1 MNIYKILG
9 IVIPNLIT
17 NYVFMSFLGMVSRP
31 RFFKKIYTMLY
42 VGILGIQCLTTS
54 MQIPFLSLMTF
65 LGIATVLTIW
75 GYEECEENRKFSVVF
90 FICYLT
96 LIDMVAVPA
105 YAQIAGITVEETLG
119 EDFGFFITGIISAT
133 IMICTYKVAAQLI
146 VRRKVSFLTK
156 KQEIF
161 ILFLGVFELL
171 TMALILRVENYQILE
186 NNVIAVWMFSGFI
199 IIDIYILSLFE
210 EVSAN
215 NELKLENTLLEQEQ
229 YMNLRYI
236 EQAELQN
243 ENYRRIM
250 HDIRKHIQVLEQ
262 TEGIDKEYCSQILKT
277 LDQRKQGYR
286 CTDSILNIIIND
298 ILLLCEEKN
307 IDMQI
312 DMEDIEFSF
321 MNKMDITTIFMNLLN
336 NAVEA
341 CSEPEVQ
348 ERYIKLIIKKIKN
361 SIVVIVKN
369 RYSEEKQ
376 IPFSEG
382 ISTKKGH
389 MGLGISNVRKTLK
402 KYDAELVVENENGE
416 FVVKFVIDGRKG
428 AVKKQTE

>member
-1 MNIYKILG
+1 
-9 IVIPNLIT
+9 
-17 NYVFMSFLGMVSRP
+17 
-31 RFFKKIYTMLY
+31 
-42 VGILGIQCLTTS
+42 
-54 MQIPFLSLMTF
+54 
-65 LGIATVLTIW
+65 
-75 GYEECEENRKFSVVF
+75 
-90 FICYLT
+90 
-96 LIDMVAVPA
+96 
-105 YAQIAGITVEETLG
+105 
-119 EDFGFFITGIISAT
+119 
-133 IMICTYKVAAQLI
+133 
-146 VRRKVSFLTK
+146 
-156 KQEIF
+156 
-161 ILFLGVFELL
+161 
-171 TMALILRVENYQILE
+171 
-186 NNVIAVWMFSGFI
+186 
-199 IIDIYILSLFE
+199 
-210 EVSAN
+210 
-215 NELKLENTLLEQEQ
+215 
-229 YMNLRYI
+229 
-236 EQAELQN
+236 
-243 ENYRRIM
+243 
-250 HDIRKHIQVLEQ
+250 
-262 TEGIDKEYCSQILKT
+262 
-277 LDQRKQGYR
+277 
-286 CTDSILNIIIND
+286 
-298 ILLLCEEKN
+298 
-307 IDMQI
+307 MQI